1 MSYDRRKFLQTSGQ
15 FAAAL
20 ALGPVACKLAPKEAK
35 TGAGAGTETPVEK
48 PLGDFGIQLYTLR
61 EDFPKDP
68 KGVLKQLADMGYKQI
83 ESFEGGKGM
92 FWGMTN
98 TEFKTYLDS
107 LGLTIVSSHCNID
120 TDFEKKAEQAAAIG
134 MKYLISP
141 WVGLIDNKTQ
151 KPRTLDDFKKIAA
164 DFNAKGEIC
173 KKNGIRFAYHN
184 HDYSFKPLE
193 GQLPQ
198 NVMMDNT
205 DPSLVDYEM
214 DIYWVVAG
222 GQDPEEWMK
231 KYKNRFRLCHVKDRS
246 KTPGTDNGK
255 NSIDLGTGSI
265 DFKKILRTA
274 KENGMEYYIV
284 EQEFYPNGT
293 PLQAVK
299 VCADYMKGM
308 KV

>member
-35 TGAGAGTETPVEK
+35 TGAGAGTETSVEK

-151 KPRTLDDFKKIAA
+151 KPRTLDDFKRIAA

>member
-1 MSYDRRKFLQTSGQ
+1 MSYDRRKFLQTGGQ

-20 ALGPVACKLAPKEAK
+20 ALGPMACKLAPKEPK
-35 TGAGAGTETPVEK
+35 TGANTGTEAPAEK

-141 WVGLIDNKTQ
+141 WVGLTDFKTQ

-222 GQDPEEWMK
+222 GHDPEEWMK

-265 DFKKILRTA
+265 DFKKIMKTA

-299 VCADYMKGM
+299 VCADYMKGV

>member
-35 TGAGAGTETPVEK
+35 TGAGAGTETSVEK